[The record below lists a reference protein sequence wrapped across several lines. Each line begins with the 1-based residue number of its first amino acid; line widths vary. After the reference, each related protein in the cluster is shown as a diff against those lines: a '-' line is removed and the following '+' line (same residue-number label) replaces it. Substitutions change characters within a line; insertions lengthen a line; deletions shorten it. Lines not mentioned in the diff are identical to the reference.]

1 MTDAERTALVAR
13 RDVLLAKIR
22 ELRGQVA
29 DIDKRINA
37 GDARTGLARR
47 LANLT
52 PAERDLLNELTLTD
66 NLDKMGLRNKDG
78 TVRKRPR

>member
-1 MTDAERTALVAR
+1 MTDADRAALVAR

-29 DIDKRINA
+29 DIDKRIND
-37 GDARTGLARR
+37 GDAKTGLARR

-52 PAERDLLNELTLTD
+52 PAERELLNELALTD
-66 NLDKMGLRNKDG
+66 NLDRMGLLNKDG